1 MTWSKIPRIAGVL
14 ALASASL
21 LICAAQEAS
30 TTAYVDGTIT
40 TIPLN
45 TPGELNLRDRNEF
58 QFRYG
63 SITFSVPYNRITECY
78 LGRDGQGVGAQITG
92 GASKVGRTVL
102 PMLFDEPDKY
112 VTVRYRNEQHT
123 DTHRLVFLMP
133 ANQAEAIVPLL
144 REKTIGQNGV
154 ARMGAVPDD
163 VNTWW
168 GNQVWKTERNKHLWP
183 SEKPQEGQKIEVA
196 SREE

>member
-1 MTWSKIPRIAGVL
+1 MIPRIAGVL

-21 LICAAQEAS
+21 LVCAAEEVS

-45 TPGELNLRDRNEF
+45 TPGELNLRDRNDLQF
-58 QFRYG
+58 QYG
-63 SITFSVPYNRITECY
+63 SSTFSVPYNRITECY
-78 LGRDGQGVGAQITG
+78 LGRDGRGVGAQITG

-112 VTVRYRNEQHT
+112 VTVRYRNEQYS
-123 DTHRLVFLMP
+123 DTYRLVFRMP
-133 ANQAEAIVPLL
+133 ANQAEAVVPLL
-144 REKTIGQNGV
+144 REKTTGQNGV
-154 ARMGAVPDD
+154 ARMGSVPDD

-168 GNQVWKTERNKHLWP
+168 GNQVWKTERNKHLWTSSP
-183 SEKPQEGQKIEVA
+183 EKPQDGREIEMA